1 MLLGTILRSDPG
13 AVRVLN
19 FEPPLYRSELAIPGT
34 GKADKNEKQELLDKA
49 IALLTAAAARGVGG
63 EVQQGGG
70 AGTTAAATRGVGVG
84 VQNGG
89 VAGTMKMR
97 AESGEGITSERNG
110 AEEDVGG

>member
-1 MLLGTILRSDPG
+1 M
-13 AVRVLN
+13 RVLN
-19 FEPPLYRSELAIPGT
+19 FEQPLYRSELAIPGT

-49 IALLTAAAARGVGG
+49 IALLTAAAARGVGVG
-63 EVQQGGG
+63 AHKAAARGVGVGMQQGGG
-70 AGTTAAATRGVGVG
+70 DGTTAAATRGVGVG